1 MGIAFYG
8 KKGDQ
13 GPTGQ
18 KGDPGQFYPQIGP
31 KGVPWKGTGPP
42 GERGMKGDRGEAG
55 KPGESGMK
63 GEKGIQGYSGLDG
76 QVGEKGLPGPPG
88 PRVCIKNGQ
97 RYHQTILIS
106 CLGHQI
112 DSMIITISSRDE
124 REGLD
129 LQGRLVKKEIK
140 DAMDLTVLL
149 DDQVKKGS
157 LVLKGLT
164 ESLGLKDHQVRQGL
178 VL

>member
-97 RYHQTILIS
+97 RYHEIILMKNSFPFGLFTILT
-106 CLGHQI
+106 CGHFKQNF
-112 DSMIITISSRDE
+112 
-124 REGLD
+124 
-129 LQGRLVKKEIK
+129 
-140 DAMDLTVLL
+140 
-149 DDQVKKGS
+149 
-157 LVLKGLT
+157 
-164 ESLGLKDHQVRQGL
+164 
-178 VL
+178 

>member
-55 KPGESGMK
+55 QPGESGMK

-88 PRVCIKNGQ
+88 PRVSIENGQ
-97 RYHQTILIS
+97 HHYEIILIS
-106 CLGHQI
+106 FPFGIPHSFNDCFCFF
-112 DSMIITISSRDE
+112 
-124 REGLD
+124 
-129 LQGRLVKKEIK
+129 
-140 DAMDLTVLL
+140 
-149 DDQVKKGS
+149 
-157 LVLKGLT
+157 
-164 ESLGLKDHQVRQGL
+164 
-178 VL
+178 

>member
-88 PRVCIKNGQ
+88 PRVCIKNGH
-97 RYHQTILIS
+97 RYRIFIHS

-112 DSMIITISSRDE
+112 ASMIITVSSRDE

-140 DAMDLTVLL
+140 DAMDLTV
-149 DDQVKKGS
+149 
-157 LVLKGLT
+157 
-164 ESLGLKDHQVRQGL
+164 
-178 VL
+178 